1 MWRRRGVT
9 SVAHAGS
16 AATTSP
22 SSSSSSSSSSQEDS
36 LVPEEDEQAQGE
48 GVDDQ
53 DKEVDEDEQAAGSG
67 EAPAEGKQAAGG
79 EAAEEATEVT
89 VEEDDEGTF
98 DDDAVPVPQVTA
110 RNHALI
116 YVLFILAMNSAG
128 KILSFHCCKN
138 SCNDSFSCTILQ
150 EILQYNL
157 LMFVLLFVGW
167 RSRSPQML
175 AGLLDDKSSTDT
187 SGLPIL
193 LGSHAR
199 GCQAGLQG
207 FCVR

>member
-1 MWRRRGVT
+1 MEEE
-9 SVAHAGS
+9 ALA
-16 AATTSP
+16 P
-22 SSSSSSSSSSQEDS
+22 K
-36 LVPEEDEQAQGE
+36 EDEQAQAD
-48 GVDDQ
+48 GVDDE
-53 DKEVDEDEQAAGSG
+53 DNEVDEDVQAAGSG
-67 EAPAEGKQAAGG
+67 DDHAEGKQAA
-79 EAAEEATEVT
+79 EDATEVT
-89 VEEDDEGTF
+89 AEEDDE
-98 DDDAVPVPQVTA
+98 AVPVPQVTA

-116 YVLFILAMNSAG
+116 YALIILAMNSAG
-128 KILSFHCCKN
+128 KIFSFHRCKN
-138 SCNDSFSCTILQ
+138 SCNDSFACTILQ

>member
-1 MWRRRGVT
+1 LGKTRRRR
-9 SVAHAGS
+9 SNESEEEGS
-16 AATTSP
+16 LA
-22 SSSSSSSSSSQEDS
+22 
-36 LVPEEDEQAQGE
+36 PEEDEQAQVE

-53 DKEVDEDEQAAGSG
+53 DKEVDEDEQAAGNG
-67 EAPAEGKQAAGG
+67 EAPAERKQAAGG
-79 EAAEEATEVT
+79 QAAEEATVA
-89 VEEDDEGTF
+89 EDDEGTF
-98 DDDAVPVPQVTA
+98 DDEAVPVPQVTA

-187 SGLPIL
+187 NGLQRL
-193 LGSHAR
+193 LGSHSR

-207 FCVR
+207 FYIRRRLGVAG